1 MGVVID
7 DDLLHAARMS
17 EPEIKLE
24 LAALPYQRDRPTL
37 GQAAR
42 LSRLSQAR
50 MRLTLGARGIAPNYR
65 VEEFARD
72 MAAVRGTMWHQTEEL
87 ACPI

>member
-1 MGVVID
+1 MGMVID

-24 LAALPYQRDRPTL
+24 LAALLYQRDRLTL

-42 LSRLSQAR
+42 LAGMSQTRL
-50 MRLTLGARGIAPNYR
+50 RLTLGARGIAPNYD
-65 VEEFARD
+65 VEEFAHD
-72 MAAVRGTMWHQTEEL
+72 VAVVRG
-87 ACPI
+87 AASA